1 MARGQSQCGF
11 SVIELMV
18 LLALVCIVAAI
29 GVPNFVEMQYRA
41 QRAEVPANLE
51 GIRYSAIAYQSAH
64 GRLITEDIPRPDAF
78 PGQRERPWKSGSRF
92 DDLGWE
98 PEGEVR
104 GSYAIA
110 TTTRTAF
117 KVKGFC
123 DVDGNGEQAVFEG
136 SERVPV
142 SALSGSKIY

>member
-1 MARGQSQCGF
+1 MARRQSRYGF

-18 LLALVCIVAAI
+18 LMALICIAAAI

-51 GIRYSAIAYQSAH
+51 GIRYAAIAYQTAH
-64 GRLITEDIPRPDAF
+64 GRLISEEIPRPDAF
-78 PGQRERPWKSGSRF
+78 PDQRERPWKAGSGF

-98 PEGEVR
+98 PEGKVR
-104 GSYAIA
+104 GSYAIS
-110 TTTRTAF
+110 TTTATAF

-136 SERVPV
+136 SERVAV
-142 SALSGSKIY
+142 RAQSDTMVY

>member
-1 MARGQSQCGF
+1 MARWRQQCGF
-11 SVIELMV
+11 TAIELMV
-18 LLALVCIVAAI
+18 LLALLSIVVAI

-51 GIRYSAIAYQSAH
+51 GIRYSAIAYQTAH
-64 GRLITEDIPRPDAF
+64 GRMVAEVIPQPDAF
-78 PGQRERPWKSGSRF
+78 PGQRSRPWKEGSRF

-110 TTTRTAF
+110 TTTQIEF

-123 DVDGNGEQAVFEG
+123 DVDGNGVQAVFEG
-136 SERVPV
+136 SNQDPV
-142 SALSGSKIY
+142 SALSDATVY

>member
-1 MARGQSQCGF
+1 MARRQPRYGF

-18 LLALVCIVAAI
+18 LMALLCIAAAI

-51 GIRYSAIAYQSAH
+51 GIRYAAIGYQSAH
-64 GRLITEDIPRPDAF
+64 GRLISEEIPRPDAF
-78 PGQRERPWKSGSRF
+78 PGQRERPWKAGSGF

-98 PEGEVR
+98 PEGKVR

-110 TTTRTAF
+110 TTAQGGFT
-117 KVKGFC
+117 VKGFC

-136 SERVPV
+136 TERQPV
-142 SALSGSKIY
+142 EPRSDSFVY

>member
-1 MARGQSQCGF
+1 MARRQSQCGF

-18 LLALVCIVAAI
+18 LLALACIVAAI

-51 GIRYSAIAYQSAH
+51 GIRYTAIAYQTAH
-64 GRLITEDIPRPDAF
+64 GRLIAEEIPRPDAF
-78 PGQRERPWKSGSRF
+78 PGQRERHWKAGSGF
-92 DDLGWE
+92 DDLGWR
-98 PEGEVR
+98 PEGKVR

-110 TTTRTAF
+110 TTTPAAF

-136 SERVPV
+136 SERQPV
-142 SALSGSKIY
+142 SALSDQSVY

>member
-1 MARGQSQCGF
+1 MARRQPRYGF

-18 LLALVCIVAAI
+18 LMALLCIAAAI

-51 GIRYSAIAYQSAH
+51 GIRYAAIGYQSAH
-64 GRLITEDIPRPDAF
+64 GRLISEEIPRPDAF
-78 PGQRERPWKSGSRF
+78 PGQRERPWKAGSGF

-98 PEGEVR
+98 PEGKVR

-110 TTTRTAF
+110 TTAQGGFT
-117 KVKGFC
+117 VKGFC

-136 SERVPV
+136 TERQPV
-142 SALSGSKIY
+142 GPRSDSFVY

>member
-1 MARGQSQCGF
+1 MARRQPHRGF

-18 LLALVCIVAAI
+18 LLALICIVAAI
-29 GVPNFVEMQYRA
+29 GVPNFIEMQYRA

-51 GIRYSAIAYQSAH
+51 GIRYSAIAYQTAH
-64 GRLITEDIPRPDAF
+64 GRVVTEEIPRPDAF
-78 PGQRERPWKSGSRF
+78 PGQRERPWKAGSRF

-110 TTTRTAF
+110 ARAPAAF
-117 KVKGFC
+117 TVKGFC

-136 SERVPV
+136 SEQSAVT
-142 SALSGSKIY
+142 ALSGSSVY